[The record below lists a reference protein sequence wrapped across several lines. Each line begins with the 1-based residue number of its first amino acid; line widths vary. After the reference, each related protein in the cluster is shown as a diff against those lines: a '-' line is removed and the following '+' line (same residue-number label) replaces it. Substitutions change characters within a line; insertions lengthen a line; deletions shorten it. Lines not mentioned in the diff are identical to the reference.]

1 MKQSRTHDRVDSQC
15 ASSRHDE
22 AYELMATI
30 PIITTHREIGIHD
43 QQSAARVEVVK
54 VAIDYVASLANILEL
69 AAFAAD
75 TMQPPESR
83 LFAAGKV
90 LPEYELG
97 RRRTEESTS
106 GRSGSRRCLCGGL
119 KRWRLVRPGKRR
131 LPA

>member
-1 MKQSRTHDRVDSQC
+1 MPTVTANFND
-15 ASSRHDE
+15 
-22 AYELMATI
+22 ELMATI

-54 VAIDYVASLANILEL
+54 VDYVASLTNILEL

-90 LPEYELG
+90 LAEYE
-97 RRRTEESTS
+97 
-106 GRSGSRRCLCGGL
+106 
-119 KRWRLVRPGKRR
+119 
-131 LPA
+131 